1 MASLDRQFRALLR
14 SHLERTGT
22 SGRRFGVEALK
33 DPGFVASLA
42 RGRRLGLKTV
52 DTLLA
57 FMGYPPLGAA
67 FRREVEA
74 FLRVTGTKAYVL
86 GEVVLNDATFVDRLR
101 RGASLRLATVE
112 KVRAWMAGQACA
124 AALVAM
130 RAAVAGAPLISD
142 GDGPS
147 GDCEETGDHDMKN
160 EDSDYLSTRKA
171 AASLGLSPRTL
182 DRYRLSGEGPAYYRF
197 GNRIV
202 YHRADLESWAAARRV
217 PGPGENGGAPTT
229 PATPRGTDTR
239 PGAPR

>member
-33 DPGFVASLA
+33 DPGFAASLA
-42 RGRRLGLKTV
+42 GGRRLGLKTV

-101 RGASLRLATVE
+101 RGASLRLAAVE
-112 KVRAWMAGQACA
+112 KVRAWMAGQACGGGPCRDA
-124 AALVAM
+124 RGDCG
-130 RAAVAGAPLISD
+130 RAASVGRRPVRRLRRNGRSRH
-142 GDGPS
+142 
-147 GDCEETGDHDMKN
+147 EE
-160 EDSDYLSTRKA
+160 
-171 AASLGLSPRTL
+171 
-182 DRYRLSGEGPAYYRF
+182 
-197 GNRIV
+197 
-202 YHRADLESWAAARRV
+202 
-217 PGPGENGGAPTT
+217 
-229 PATPRGTDTR
+229 
-239 PGAPR
+239 